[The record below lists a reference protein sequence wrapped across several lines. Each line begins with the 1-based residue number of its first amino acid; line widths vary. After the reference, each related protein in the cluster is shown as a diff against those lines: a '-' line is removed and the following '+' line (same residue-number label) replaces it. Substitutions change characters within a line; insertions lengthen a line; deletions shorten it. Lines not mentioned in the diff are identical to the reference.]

1 MRVHGG
7 SQAILASERRPV
19 EGTGVS
25 RTAKEVRPMPV
36 LRKRLVA
43 GLLAAAMLFTV
54 VACSSDDPSPSEPDT
69 PQVGS

>member
-1 MRVHGG
+1 M
-7 SQAILASERRPV
+7 S
-19 EGTGVS
+19 
-25 RTAKEVRPMPV
+25 V

-69 PQVGS
+69 SPVGS

>member
-1 MRVHGG
+1 
-7 SQAILASERRPV
+7 
-19 EGTGVS
+19 
-25 RTAKEVRPMPV
+25 MPV

-43 GLLAAAMLFTV
+43 GLLAATMLFSTV

>member
-1 MRVHGG
+1 
-7 SQAILASERRPV
+7 
-19 EGTGVS
+19 
-25 RTAKEVRPMPV
+25 MPV

-43 GLLAAAMLFTV
+43 GLLVAAMLFTV

>member
-1 MRVHGG
+1 
-7 SQAILASERRPV
+7 
-19 EGTGVS
+19 
-25 RTAKEVRPMPV
+25 MPA

-43 GLLAAAMLFTV
+43 GLLAAAMLFTA

>member
-1 MRVHGG
+1 
-7 SQAILASERRPV
+7 
-19 EGTGVS
+19 
-25 RTAKEVRPMPV
+25 MPV

-43 GLLAAAMLFTV
+43 GLLAAAMLFTG